1 MLESK
6 NLPIIE
12 AVAEV
17 LSETRDSL
25 NKAIEKNVGELAAI
39 QVKLIEVEARANES
53 QSELAAEMLRVIKE
67 SSEESQTLVDERTVA
82 LTNEFKS
89 SIESSVKLIDQK
101 HDDLGIKIDQL
112 STDVFAKLQESTD
125 IQRKALDAATE
136 STLGQLTESVQKTS
150 EAINDYAKTISDLEQ
165 RQGKAEELVFQVK
178 EDILLHL
185 DNLSTLVDDRLAQV
199 KDGQNGIDGKDGRDG
214 EPGRDRPVIEP
225 MLVRDGDKVD
235 KNTLVAHGGG
245 LFMSSRK
252 ANGSPV
258 DDPAG
263 YNCIVNGIDDIS
275 FEQTELRKTAMRVAL
290 SDGLVIDHTIQ
301 NHSPIFRGTFKKEVE
316 YSINDI
322 VIKDRKTL
330 IKVADDGD
338 KQWQMFVF
346 TDKGDQ
352 GEAGKSGDQGLPG
365 ADGVGIK
372 DIFASD
378 SNILFEMTD
387 GRIHTIE
394 LALPDLN
401 GDFDGA
407 AVKSFRGYYDAN
419 QTYAAGEIV
428 RMDNSL
434 WLAVER
440 TTDFPS
446 GKSASWVQMIAGSV
460 GGSGGGDGTVG
471 PQGPRG
477 PMGPQGVPGK
487 PGAHGK
493 PGADGP
499 VGPAGP
505 PGPTAVSA
513 DADNAAILSATDGL
527 IYVPKSTS
535 SSVTVSDVPPVD
547 AEENSLW
554 FNVSNGGLYVLYN
567 DGTSSQWVQTTS
579 APGSATMYSGSTPPS
594 NPTKDQLWFNSGTAS
609 MFVYYLDSTGGQWV
623 EIVSIGAAPEITKL
637 QNEVADLKQ
646 QVATLVALIQK

>member
-1 MLESK
+1 MLDHK
-6 NLPIIE
+6 QLPVIE

-25 NKAIEKNVGELAAI
+25 NKAIEKNAGELAAI
-39 QVKLIEVEARANES
+39 QAKLIEVEARAAES
-53 QSELAAEMLRVIKE
+53 ESEFAAEMLRVVQ
-67 SSEESQTLVDERTVA
+67 SN
-82 LTNEFKS
+82 NEDNL
-89 SIESSVKLIDQK
+89 SI
-101 HDDLGIKIDQL
+101 
-112 STDVFAKLQESTD
+112 T
-125 IQRKALDAATE
+125 R
-136 STLGQLTESVQKTS
+136 

-165 RQGKAEELVFQVK
+165 RQGKSEELSLQVK
-178 EDILLHL
+178 ADVQTHFDALKSIVDER
-185 DNLSTLVDDRLAQV
+185 LSQI
-199 KDGQNGIDGKDGRDG
+199 KDGRDGIDGEKGLDGAAGQDGRDG
-214 EPGRDRPVIEP
+214 EPGRDRPIIEP

-245 LFMSSRK
+245 LFMTSRK
-252 ANGSPV
+252 ANGSPS

-263 YNCIVNGIDDIS
+263 YNVLVNGIDDIS

-290 SDGLVIDHTIQ
+290 SDGLVIDHTIE
-301 NHSPIFRGTFKKEVE
+301 NHSPIFRGTFKKDVD
-316 YSINDI
+316 YLINDI

-330 IKVADDGD
+330 IKVADEGD

-346 TDKGDQ
+346 TEKGDQ
-352 GEAGKSGDQGLPG
+352 GESGVAGAQGAP
-365 ADGVGIK
+365 GVGIK
-372 DIFASD
+372 DIFAAE

-387 GRIHTIE
+387 GRVHTIE

-401 GDFDGA
+401 DDFDGA
-407 AVKSFRGYYDAN
+407 AVKSFRGYYDAT
-419 QTYAAGEIV
+419 QTYSSGEIV

-434 WLAVER
+434 WLAIDR

-446 GKSASWVQMIAGSV
+446 GKSAAWVQMIAGSV
-460 GGSGGGDGTVG
+460 GGAGGGGDGTVG

-477 PMGPQGVPGK
+477 PIGPQGPAGADGK
-487 PGAHGK
+487 PGTPGK
-493 PGADGP
+493 EGAPGPAGPPGADGQP
-499 VGPAGP
+499 GADGA

-513 DADNAAILSATDGL
+513 DADNAAVISANDGL

-535 SSVTVSDVPPVD
+535 SSVTVSAVPPVD

-554 FNVSNGGLYVLYN
+554 FNTGNGGLYVLYN

-579 APGSATMYSGSTPPS
+579 APGAATMYASETPPTD
-594 NPTKDQLWFNSGTAS
+594 PTKNQLWFNSQTAS

-637 QNEVADLKQ
+637 QNEIADLKK
-646 QVATLVALIQK
+646 QVADLVALIQK

>member
-25 NKAIEKNVGELAAI
+25 NKAIEKNAGELSAI
-39 QVKLIEVEARANES
+39 QAKLIEVEAKATES
-53 QSELAAEMLRVIKE
+53 QSDLAVEMLRVVKS
-67 SSEESQTLVDERTVA
+67 SSEENLVFTR
-82 LTNEFKS
+82 
-89 SIESSVKLIDQK
+89 
-101 HDDLGIKIDQL
+101 
-112 STDVFAKLQESTD
+112 
-125 IQRKALDAATE
+125 
-136 STLGQLTESVQKTS
+136 
-150 EAINDYAKTISDLEQ
+150 EAINDCAKTISDLEQ
-165 RQGKAEELVFQVK
+165 RQGKTEELSLQVK
-178 EDILLHL
+178 ADVQTHFDALKSIVVER
-185 DNLSTLVDDRLAQV
+185 LSQIKDGRDGIDGQKGL
-199 KDGQNGIDGKDGRDG
+199 DGQNGQDGRDG
-214 EPGRDRPVIEP
+214 EPGRDRPIIEP

-245 LFMSSRK
+245 LFMTSRK

-290 SDGLVIDHTIQ
+290 SDGLVIDHTIE
-301 NHSPIFRGTFKKEVE
+301 NNSPIFRGTFKKEVE

-330 IKVADDGD
+330 IKVADEGD

-346 TDKGDQ
+346 TEKGDQ
-352 GEAGKSGDQGLPG
+352 GEAGVAGDQGAP
-365 ADGVGIK
+365 GVGIK

-378 SNILFEMTD
+378 ANILFEMTD
-387 GRIHTIE
+387 GRVHTIE

-401 GDFDGA
+401 DDFDGA
-407 AVKSFRGYYDAN
+407 AVKSFRGYYDGT
-419 QTYAAGEIV
+419 QTYSSGEIV

-434 WLAVER
+434 WLAIDR

-446 GKSASWVQMIAGSV
+446 GKSAAWVQMIAGSV
-460 GGSGGGDGTVG
+460 GGSGGGGDGTPG
-471 PQGPRG
+471 PTGPRG
-477 PMGPQGVPGK
+477 PMGPPGK
-487 PGAHGK
+487 N
-493 PGADGP
+493 GADGASAYKIAVEQGF
-499 VGPAGP
+499 VGTEQEWIDSLQGADGA
-505 PGPTAVSA
+505 PGPSLVSS
-513 DADNAAILSATDGL
+513 DPENAAVISANDGL

-535 SSVTVSDVPPVD
+535 SSVTVSAVPPVD

-554 FNVSNGGLYVLYN
+554 FNTNNGGLYVLYN
-567 DGTSSQWVQTTS
+567 DGTSTQWVQMTS
-579 APGSATMYSGSTPPS
+579 APGAATMYASEAPPAD
-594 NPTKDQLWFNSGTAS
+594 PTKNQLWFNSQTAS

-637 QNEVADLKQ
+637 QNEIADLKQ
-646 QVATLVALIQK
+646 QVAGLVALIQK

>member
-1 MLESK
+1 
-6 NLPIIE
+6 
-12 AVAEV
+12 
-17 LSETRDSL
+17 
-25 NKAIEKNVGELAAI
+25 
-39 QVKLIEVEARANES
+39 
-53 QSELAAEMLRVIKE
+53 MLRVIKE
-67 SSEESQTLVDERTVA
+67 SAEESQTLVDERTVA

-125 IQRKALDAATE
+125 IQRKALDETTE

-165 RQGKAEELVFQVK
+165 RQGKTEELSLQVK
-178 EDILLHL
+178 ADVQTHFDALKSIVDER
-185 DNLSTLVDDRLAQV
+185 LSQ
-199 KDGQNGIDGKDGRDG
+199 IKDGRDG
-214 EPGRDRPVIEP
+214 IDGRDGVAGAAGQDGQDGRDRPIIEP

-245 LFMSSRK
+245 LFMTSRK
-252 ANGSPV
+252 ANGSPS

-263 YNCIVNGIDDIS
+263 YNVLVNGIDDIS

-290 SDGLVIDHTIQ
+290 SDGLVIDHTIE

-346 TDKGDQ
+346 TEKGDQ
-352 GEAGKSGDQGLPG
+352 GEAGGIGLTG

-378 SNILFEMTD
+378 ANILFEMTD
-387 GRIHTIE
+387 GRVHTIE

-401 GDFDGA
+401 DDFDGA
-407 AVKSFRGYYDAN
+407 AVKSFRGYYDGT
-419 QTYAAGEIV
+419 QTYSSGEIV

-434 WLAVER
+434 WLAINR

-446 GKSASWVQMIAGSV
+446 GKSADWVQMIAGSV
-460 GGSGGGDGTVG
+460 GGSGGGGDGTPG
-471 PQGPRG
+471 PTGPRG
-477 PMGPQGVPGK
+477 PMGPPGK
-487 PGAHGK
+487 N
-493 PGADGP
+493 GADGASAYKIAVEQGF
-499 VGPAGP
+499 VGTEQEWIDSLQGADGA
-505 PGPTAVSA
+505 PGPSLVSS
-513 DADNAAILSATDGL
+513 DPENAAVISANDGL

-554 FNVSNGGLYVLYN
+554 FNTGNGGLYVLYN
-567 DGTSSQWVQTTS
+567 DGSSIQWVQTTS
-579 APGSATMYSGSTPPS
+579 APGAATMFASETPPAD
-594 NPTKDQLWFNSGTAS
+594 PTKNQLWFNSSTAS

-637 QNEVADLKQ
+637 QNEIADLKQ
-646 QVATLVALIQK
+646 QVAGLVALIQK

>member
-25 NKAIEKNVGELAAI
+25 NKAIEKNAGELSAI
-39 QVKLIEVEARANES
+39 QAKLIEVEAKATES
-53 QSELAAEMLRVIKE
+53 QSDLAVEMLRVVKS
-67 SSEESQTLVDERTVA
+67 SSEENLVFTR
-82 LTNEFKS
+82 
-89 SIESSVKLIDQK
+89 
-101 HDDLGIKIDQL
+101 
-112 STDVFAKLQESTD
+112 
-125 IQRKALDAATE
+125 
-136 STLGQLTESVQKTS
+136 
-150 EAINDYAKTISDLEQ
+150 EAINDYAKTIVDLEQ
-165 RQGKAEELVFQVK
+165 RQGKTEELSLQVK
-178 EDILLHL
+178 ADVQTHFDALKSIVDERLSQIKDGRDGL
-185 DNLSTLVDDRLAQV
+185 DGQKGL
-199 KDGQNGIDGKDGRDG
+199 DGQNGQDGRDG
-214 EPGRDRPVIEP
+214 EPGRDRPIIEP

-245 LFMSSRK
+245 LFMTSRK

-290 SDGLVIDHTIQ
+290 SDGLVIDHTIE

-330 IKVADDGD
+330 IKVADEGD

-346 TDKGDQ
+346 TEKGDQ
-352 GEAGKSGDQGLPG
+352 GEAGGIGLTG

-378 SNILFEMTD
+378 ANILFEMTD
-387 GRIHTIE
+387 GRVHTIE

-401 GDFDGA
+401 DDFDGA
-407 AVKSFRGYYDAN
+407 AVKSFRGYYDGT
-419 QTYAAGEIV
+419 QTYSAGEIV

-434 WLAVER
+434 WLAIDR

-446 GKSASWVQMIAGSV
+446 GKSAAWVQMIAGSV
-460 GGSGGGDGTVG
+460 GGSGGGSGEGIPG
-471 PQGPRG
+471 PTGPRG
-477 PMGPQGVPGK
+477 PMGPPGK
-487 PGAHGK
+487 N
-493 PGADGP
+493 GADGASAYKIAVEQGF
-499 VGPAGP
+499 VGTEQEWLDSLQGADGA
-505 PGPTAVSA
+505 PGPSLVSS
-513 DADNAAILSATDGL
+513 DAENAAIISANDGL

-535 SSVTVSDVPPVD
+535 SSVTVSGVPPVD

-554 FNVSNGGLYVLYN
+554 FNTGNGGLYVLYN
-567 DGTSSQWVQTTS
+567 DGTSTQWVQTTS
-579 APGSATMYSGSTPPS
+579 APGAATMYASEAPPAD
-594 NPTKDQLWFNSGTAS
+594 PTKNQLWFNSQTAS

-637 QNEVADLKQ
+637 QNEIADLKQ
-646 QVATLVALIQK
+646 QVAGLVALIQK